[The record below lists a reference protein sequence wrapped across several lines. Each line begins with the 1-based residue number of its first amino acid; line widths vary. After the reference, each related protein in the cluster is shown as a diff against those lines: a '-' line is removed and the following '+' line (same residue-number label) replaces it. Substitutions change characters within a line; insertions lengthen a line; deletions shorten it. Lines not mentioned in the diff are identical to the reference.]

1 MALVASYSPPAG
13 DPIGDRIRG
22 RAWTY
27 DCALTATALAV
38 RGDSR
43 RCRRDPR
50 PAAGAPAPGRR
61 ARRLLRSRG
70 RRPRRALRSG
80 NQAWVGLAAL
90 EWRAATRSARHEP
103 LLAGLTRWLLAQRE
117 DHGLV
122 RGGPDVSWVS
132 TEHNLEARALFA
144 ALGAADVVAQMDLAI
159 DAELFAGD
167 RFRQGLGDDAR
178 PLDVQAYGILWLLGQ
193 GRTAD
198 AAAVERATDATMRV
212 DGRRVL
218 WPGAAGQTF
227 SGYRPFADKWGPDVL
242 WMEGTLMMRLAKAPQ
257 LPICSGSPASTGA
270 WQRSLPHSVDVPARG
285 PPCSPAARRPSGG
298 LRPAPLRRW
307 RTRRRSSPCVVCSS
321 APAPAQTMH
330 HEQDSLTKH
339 HPVCTWL
346 GFGLTQHLRW
356 ALAAQHRGRQ
366 SAAGLTLRY
375 RIRHLSTWVGIS
387 AGSSDGSARS
397 QPGSA

>member
-38 RGDSR
+38 RGDF
-43 RCRRDPR
+43 D
-50 PAAGAPAPGRR
+50 AAGAILDQLQELQRPDGALDGSFDLAGGDPAGP
-61 ARRLLRSRG
+61 
-70 RRPRRALRSG
+70 LRSG

-90 EWRAATRSARHEP
+90 EWRAATRSARHEQ

-144 ALGAADVVAQMDLAI
+144 ALGAADVVARMDLAI

-178 PLDVQAYGILWLLGQ
+178 PVDVQAYGILWLLGR

-227 SGYRPFADKWGPDVL
+227 SGYRPFADAWGPDVL
-242 WMEGTLMMRLAKAPQ
+242 WMEGTLMMRLAKAR
-257 LPICSGSPASTGA
+257 LGSDVGELDDSADRWAALTAPDPPL
-270 WQRSLPHSVDVPARG
+270 QVDRARG
-285 PPCSPAARRPSGG
+285 GDYHVWPAAA
-298 LRPAPLRRW
+298 PAAW
-307 RTRRRSSPCVVCSS
+307 RTLCRSGFALLSP
-321 APAPAQTMH
+321 
-330 HEQDSLTKH
+330 
-339 HPVCTWL
+339 
-346 GFGLTQHLRW
+346 G
-356 ALAAQHRGRQ
+356 
-366 SAAGLTLRY
+366 AG
-375 RIRHLSTWVGIS
+375 
-387 AGSSDGSARS
+387 
-397 QPGSA
+397 PG